1 MFSSIYNKTETDRQT
16 MSVLTFRCFQLLTS
30 ANLSADFRCCPAL
43 HFTKVVSSCFSKEH
57 SSPAAFFSINKK
69 QFFSI
74 HNAPFLQNAYAL
86 ANSKVKVKVGK
97 DIVRVAPSR
106 SKWLKLPLGG
116 LIEVRNAV
124 QTSGR
129 PAECRY
135 TFVCGSADSDHLQL
149 FRQLCRGHLRVNG
162 AVWPE

>member
-1 MFSSIYNKTETDRQT
+1 MP
-16 MSVLTFRCFQLLTS
+16 L
-30 ANLSADFRCCPAL
+30 
-43 HFTKVVSSCFSKEH
+43 
-57 SSPAAFFSINKK
+57 
-69 QFFSI
+69 
-74 HNAPFLQNAYAL
+74 FLQNAYAL